1 MSQVSL
7 SAGIRDTLLTI
18 QQTTRLATRSEQRL
32 STGLKVNSAIDNAL
46 AFFTAAGLR
55 DRAGDLAGLQDRMQQ
70 ATRTVKAANDGIEGM
85 RKLFETAQGLANQ
98 ALAEQNSTTRQALAQ
113 QFNEILTQV
122 DTLMRSSGY
131 GGVNLLEGQTLNVSF
146 DPNNTAATLSI
157 RGNNGTSM
165 TATNIGVAAVDTNSW
180 TNAAGTGG
188 DTTGNV
194 AIQQALTQ
202 LSTGISNLRAEASRL
217 GANNTVIQT
226 RQEFTERMIA
236 TLRSGADDWTLA
248 DLNEEGAKLTSLN
261 TRNQIAQTALALAA
275 QRDQSVLRLFS

>member
-85 RKLFETAQGLANQ
+85 RRLFETAQGLANQ

-113 QFNEILTQV
+113 QFNEILVQV

-131 GGVNLLEGQTLNVSF
+131 GGVNLLEGQTLNVAF
-146 DPNNTAATLSI
+146 DPQNTAASLSI
-157 RGNNGTSM
+157 RGNNGTAM
-165 TATNIGVAAVDTNSW
+165 TATNIGVSSVATNLW

-188 DTTGNV
+188 DTAGNV
-194 AIQQALTQ
+194 QIQNALTQ
-202 LSTGISNLRAEASRL
+202 LSNGINNLRAEASRL

-261 TRNQIAQTALALAA
+261 TRNQIAQTALALAS

>member
-1 MSQVSL
+1 MNISL

-18 QQTTRLATRSEQRL
+18 QQTTRMSQQAERRLATGLRVGSASE
-32 STGLKVNSAIDNAL
+32 NPL
-46 AFFTAAGLR
+46 AFFSAASLR
-55 DRAGDLAGLQDRMQQ
+55 DRAGDLANLQDRMQQ
-70 ATRTVKAANDGIEGM
+70 ATRTVRAASDGIEGM

-113 QFNEILTQV
+113 QFNDVLTQV

-131 GGVNLLEGQTLNVSF
+131 GGVNLLEGQELRVAF
-146 DPNNTAATLSI
+146 DPQNTAASLSI
-157 RGNNGTSM
+157 RGNNGSAM

-188 DTTGNV
+188 DTSGNA

-202 LSTGISNLRAEASRL
+202 LSTGIGNLRAEASRL
-217 GANNTVIQT
+217 GANNTIIQT
-226 RQEFTERMIA
+226 RQEFTERMIS
-236 TLRSGADDWTLA
+236 TLRAGADDWTLA
-248 DLNEEGAKLTSLN
+248 DLNQEGATLTALN

-275 QRDQSVLRLFS
+275 QRDQSVLRLF